1 MTLTVLGR
9 QGPQVHDGRGRSA
22 PQVQARL
29 CEVSIARS
37 TPAGQPLV
45 LADRRRPGQLRRLNC
60 ALLNHWGLRPCVDT
74 AELLLTEL
82 ATNAFQH
89 GDGDVTVTWR
99 VDTEYLFILVRD
111 CSPAHPAIRTADSTS
126 EHGRGLCLV
135 KALADRWGVSEDGT
149 TVHCALAL
157 PERVA

>member
-9 QGPQVHDGRGRSA
+9 QGPQVQDGRGRSA
-22 PQVQARL
+22 PNVRL
-29 CEVSIARS
+29 FEVCIARS
-37 TPAGQPLV
+37 TPAGQQPLV
-45 LADRRRPGQLRRLNC
+45 DADRRRPRQLRRMNC
-60 ALLNHWGLRPCVDT
+60 ALLKHWGLWTCVDT

-89 GDGDVTVTWR
+89 GEGDVTVTWR
-99 VDTEYLFILVRD
+99 LDTEYLSILVRD
-111 CSPAHPAIRTADSTS
+111 CSPAHPAVRTADAAS

-135 KALADRWGVSEDGT
+135 EALADRWGVSEDGT

-157 PERVA
+157 PERAA